1 MNNNLSDTLV
11 SDLKKYILLTEKI
24 NHLQEQIND
33 LKFER
38 QSIETNLIPEM
49 LKNNLDKKKIQYND
63 KKISIR
69 NEKIY
74 TNLSFKYLNEKLNK
88 YLKNTKLV
96 ENIILYLKSERNVKT
111 NKIIH
116 F

>member
-11 SDLKKYILLTEKI
+11 TDLKKYILLTEKI
-24 NHLQEQIND
+24 NHLQEQINE

-74 TNLSFKYLNEKLNK
+74 TNLSFKYINEKLNK
-88 YLKNTKLV
+88 YLKNETLV
-96 ENIILYLKSERNVKT
+96 EEIIQYLKSERTVKT

>member
-96 ENIILYLKSERNVKT
+96 EEIIQYLKSERNVKT